1 MEFILV
7 IGIFEALFLAALI
20 FSQKEK
26 SLFDNILGAFFF
38 LYAVNFL
45 LSYIEFYNRAN
56 DFPFPAFIGVA
67 PPLILLHGPA
77 LWFYIKALTDQ
88 NFRFRVIY
96 LLHFVPFIIMV
107 VVTWGSI
114 YSLPAQERINLITS
128 GDITEKMTYK
138 VFVVAIALSTI
149 GYFSWGIQ
157 MVRSYRKKLKTY
169 FSDIG
174 NFDLSWLRI
183 LLSASLSVYT
193 VINSIYI
200 IDLFIPVAS
209 FGTMQFFS
217 FVLGA
222 VYIVFLG
229 FFGLR
234 QGNLFAT
241 HRINLNLEKA
251 LEDHHSWEK
260 RLDNKE
266 EVFIRKLLDYMKE
279 EKPYLNPDLNIAKLS
294 KMLDVTPEYLSK
306 VINTRLNKN
315 FFDFVNRHRVDEFK
329 EKCRDVNNKNL
340 TIIGLAYDCGFNSKA
355 TFNRVFKNVVGS
367 TPSEYV
373 KNQ

>member
-1 MEFILV
+1 
-7 IGIFEALFLAALI
+7 
-20 FSQKEK
+20 
-26 SLFDNILGAFFF
+26 
-38 LYAVNFL
+38 
-45 LSYIEFYNRAN
+45 
-56 DFPFPAFIGVA
+56 
-67 PPLILLHGPA
+67 
-77 LWFYIKALTDQ
+77 
-88 NFRFRVIY
+88 
-96 LLHFVPFIIMV
+96 
-107 VVTWGSI
+107 
-114 YSLPAQERINLITS
+114 
-128 GDITEKMTYK
+128 
-138 VFVVAIALSTI
+138 
-149 GYFSWGIQ
+149 